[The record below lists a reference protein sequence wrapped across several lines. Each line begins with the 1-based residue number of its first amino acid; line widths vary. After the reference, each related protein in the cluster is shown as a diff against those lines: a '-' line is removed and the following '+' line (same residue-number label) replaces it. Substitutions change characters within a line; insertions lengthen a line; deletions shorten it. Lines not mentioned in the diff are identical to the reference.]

1 MAEYDASYYEIREL
15 QAELSSEGITK
26 EELNLDDY
34 AGLTYRELKGI
45 VQAAVA
51 RKKKK
56 DQVKDAI
63 RRKGAG
69 DYGRPCDNAATSSQ
83 RPVDGTAG

>member
-1 MAEYDASYYEIREL
+1 MAEYDAGYYEIQEL
-15 QAELSSEGITK
+15 QAELRSEGITK

-51 RKKKK
+51 RKKKA
-56 DQVKDAI
+56 QVQDAI
-63 RRKGAG
+63 IRKGLS
-69 DYGRPCDNAATSSQ
+69 DYGRPGDNAATSSQ
-83 RPVDGTAG
+83 RSVDCTTG

>member
-1 MAEYDASYYEIREL
+1 MAEYDAGYYEIQEL

-45 VQAAVA
+45 VQTAVA
-51 RKKKK
+51 RKKKA
-56 DQVKDAI
+56 QVQDAI
-63 RRKGAG
+63 IRKGFS
-69 DYGRPCDNAATSSQ
+69 DYGRPGDNAATSSQ
-83 RPVDGTAG
+83 RPVDCTAG

>member
-1 MAEYDASYYEIREL
+1 MAEYDAGYYEIQEL

-51 RKKKK
+51 SKKKRA
-56 DQVKDAI
+56 QVQDAI
-63 RRKGAG
+63 TRKGLS
-69 DYGRPCDNAATSSQ
+69 DYGRPGDNAATSSQ